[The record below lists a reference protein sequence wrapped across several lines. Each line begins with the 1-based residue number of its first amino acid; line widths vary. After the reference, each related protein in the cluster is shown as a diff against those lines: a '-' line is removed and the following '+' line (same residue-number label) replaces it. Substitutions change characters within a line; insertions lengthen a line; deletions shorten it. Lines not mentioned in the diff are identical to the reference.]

1 MADPIPNPPGA
12 MPGAPATPIP
22 AAPAAAMPGGAPVPP
37 MPGMAPAA
45 PMPGA
50 AVAPAPAPSMT
61 PQTNASMPV
70 QLTLQVGSVSMELGK
85 LLEVGA
91 GTILSDEVMTF
102 FPKVRV
108 LAGDRAVAEGELVQI
123 EGKVGL
129 RVSKLLG

>member
-1 MADPIPNPPGA
+1 MSDTIANPQAMPPGGMPTADPA
-12 MPGAPATPIP
+12 VASA
-22 AAPAAAMPGGAPVPP
+22 AAP
-37 MPGMAPAA
+37 
-45 PMPGA
+45 
-50 AVAPAPAPSMT
+50 T
-61 PQTNASMPV
+61 QTNINMPV

-85 LLEVGA
+85 LMEMGA
-91 GTILSDEVMTF
+91 GTILSDEVMSF